1 MERKVLRVGTAAVIC
16 ALALRLLSGS
26 VLLPV
31 LGRLFQ
37 NEQPSSPTSPAAPST
52 SVQTG
57 APTPTT
63 PEAAPVFSQ
72 EDAELVE
79 IGGFDGYS
87 VDVSTLLQQPLN
99 WDLTQGG
106 PAVLI
111 LHSHGTESYTKT
123 EDYQETVDYRTRDTG
138 YNVVSIGDHVAKL
151 LEAGG
156 IGVIHD
162 RAMHDDA
169 SYSNAY
175 YAARDS
181 IEAYMKQYP
190 SIRMVLDIHRDS
202 AEDSNGNQFRPVVS
216 VANADTAQLMFVVG
230 TDAGGQ
236 SHPRWQQN
244 MALAIKLHTQLEKQ
258 YPGLCRPISL
268 RSSRFNQDLSAGAML
283 IEVGSAGNTRQEALL
298 AAELLAEG
306 ILALAHGT
314 AANIY

>member
-1 MERKVLRVGTAAVIC
+1 MERKVLRTGTAAVIC

-26 VLLPV
+26 VLVPA

-37 NEQPSSPTSPAAPST
+37 KDRPTSPTSPTAPST
-52 SVQTG
+52 SVLTET
-57 APTPTT
+57 PCPTT
-63 PEAAPVFSQ
+63 PAAPPVFSE
-72 EDAELVE
+72 EDAQLVE
-79 IGGFDGYS
+79 VGGFDGYS
-87 VDVSTLLQQPLN
+87 VDVSALLQQPLT
-99 WDLTQGG
+99 WDLTDGE

-123 EDYQETVDYRTRDTG
+123 EDYQETVDYRTLNTG

-156 IGVIHD
+156 IRVIHD
-162 RAMHDDA
+162 RTMHDDA

-175 YAARDS
+175 FSARDS
-181 IEAYMKQYP
+181 IEAYLKQYP

-202 AEDSNGNQFRPVVS
+202 AEDSSGNQFRPIVS
-216 VANADTAQLMFVVG
+216 VANADAAQLMFVVG

-244 MALAIKLHTQLEKQ
+244 MALAIKLHTQLQKQ

-314 AANIY
+314 AAEIY